1 MESQQTNDAL
11 GEGGAADARHS
22 VQHLDMPEL
31 DIPDLGKIT
40 STFEQALDVTLA
52 HTAAPSPIA
61 SPVLQMSDSPESV
74 TRGVGGGVGMSVS
87 PESDVRTGIG
97 GAGMSVFPESDG
109 HIGVYGVGM
118 SVSPESVTRGVGG
131 GVGMSV
137 SPESDTL
144 GGDAAVASLPQAKPV
159 EFTAQPKAPGLLT
172 QEMSEVHARSYAA
185 SIPHPTG
192 AAAAERPPQIP
203 LAPVKRVQAQFNPL
217 ADVLLY
223 LVVFVGGF
231 LGAAMR
237 FGLGVAF
244 PVPLA
249 RHGAC
254 SAFHIATF
262 IANMIA
268 CLLLAMITI
277 CVSHASWLTRR
288 VKQLVS
294 KGVGLGVCGGCS
306 TLSTLGVEELTSL
319 RGGEVGGTVL
329 YVLLTF
335 VCGALCSV
343 LGVKLGLLL
352 TSRRKSRVLQEAV
365 RNAMRSDGASGP
377 VIEGMPQDAIGRL
390 ASGGSPSS
398 VDAEALIAAESPI
411 VVDKP
416 VAVPSE
422 SSDMHGRIAV
432 GGVAGAGDVTTGL
445 PAFEPAS
452 VTDEIPLVGDLTTG
466 EVVEVSA
473 PMRGSGSATGPAT
486 DSAVGSVADAAAA
499 STGEIPVAV
508 DTGAAADASKSRD
521 EHDEHGERDEHDK
534 RDERY
539 GYDDHDARN
548 EGRP

>member
-61 SPVLQMSDSPESV
+61 SPVLQMSD
-74 TRGVGGGVGMSVS
+74 
-87 PESDVRTGIG
+87 
-97 GAGMSVFPESDG
+97 
-109 HIGVYGVGM
+109 
-118 SVSPESVTRGVGG
+118 SPESVTRGVGG

-390 ASGGSPSS
+390 ASDGSPSS

-432 GGVAGAGDVTTGL
+432 GDVTTGL